1 MIYTCKKKK
10 IIPLNRQR
18 NEHRQKLGN
27 LVQQGQGCTIHAHM
41 TTLHLGTYG
50 SPWLVQN
57 YLCQVHMLAHIM
69 YNPAERQATGTAAHC
84 IFFFTH

>member
-1 MIYTCKKKK
+1 MNTGK
-10 IIPLNRQR
+10 IGQ
-18 NEHRQKLGN
+18 LGSTGPRD
-27 LVQQGQGCTIHAHM
+27 VQYMHTWQ

-69 YNPAERQATGTAAHC
+69 YNPAERQATGTAHY
-84 IFFFTH
+84 IFFFTHYIISSLMLIYSNQIQ